1 MITKEQVI
9 KAQNQWAKTI
19 IKLSSIK
26 ENNACKE
33 LTIEFLDELYY
44 FEIGPVLFK
53 PTMAKFQQFR
63 NTKEMALSYFIG
75 VEDSVCDEDEGF
87 VKKTNRMD
95 IKFENNNL
103 ILENTRAIAMGN
115 YYFQDNNGNI
125 IKVEY
130 TFGYQLV
137 NDKLKIDLHHSSLPY
152 SSDS

>member
-26 ENNACKE
+26 KNNVCKK

-75 VEDSVCDEDEGF
+75 GEDSVCEEDKGF
-87 VKKTNRMD
+87 VKKAVWMD

>member
-26 ENNACKE
+26 KNNVCKK

-53 PTMAKFQQFR
+53 PTMAKSQQFR

-75 VEDSVCDEDEGF
+75 GEDSVCEEDEGF
-87 VKKTNRMD
+87 VKKVVWTD

-115 YYFQDNNGNI
+115 YYFQDNNDNI

>member
-26 ENNACKE
+26 KNNVCKK

-75 VEDSVCDEDEGF
+75 GEDSVCEEDEGF
-87 VKKTNRMD
+87 VKKVVWTD

-115 YYFQDNNGNI
+115 YYFQDNNSNI

>member
-26 ENNACKE
+26 KNNVCKK

-53 PTMAKFQQFR
+53 PTMAKSQQFR

-75 VEDSVCDEDEGF
+75 GEDSVCEEDEGF
-87 VKKTNRMD
+87 VKKVVWTN

>member
-1 MITKEQVI
+1 MITKEQVV
-9 KAQNQWAKTI
+9 KAQNEWAKGVI
-19 IKLSSIK
+19 EIGSIK
-26 ENNACKE
+26 DDSACKRCASD
-33 LTIEFLDELYY
+33 FLDDLYCFEL
-44 FEIGPVLFK
+44 GTVLFK

-75 VEDSVCDEDEGF
+75 GEDSVCEEDEGF
-87 VKKTNRMD
+87 VKKTIWMD

>member
-26 ENNACKE
+26 KNNVCKK

-53 PTMAKFQQFR
+53 PTMAKSQQFR

-75 VEDSVCDEDEGF
+75 GEDSVCEEDEGF
-87 VKKTNRMD
+87 VKKVVWTD

-137 NDKLKIDLHHSSLPY
+137 NEKLKIDLHHSSLPY

>member
-26 ENNACKE
+26 KNNVCKK

-53 PTMAKFQQFR
+53 PTMAKSQQFR

-75 VEDSVCDEDEGF
+75 GEDSVCEEDEGF
-87 VKKTNRMD
+87 VKKVVWTD

-103 ILENTRAIAMGN
+103 ILENIRAIAMGN

>member
-26 ENNACKE
+26 ENNACKK
-33 LTIEFLDELYY
+33 LTIEFLDKLYY

-75 VEDSVCDEDEGF
+75 GEDSVCEEDEGF
-87 VKKTNRMD
+87 VKKTIWMD

>member
-9 KAQNQWAKTI
+9 KAQNQWAKGI

-26 ENNACKE
+26 ETNACKK
-33 LTIEFLDELYY
+33 LAIEFLDELYY

-53 PTMAKFQQFR
+53 PTMAEFQQFR
-63 NTKEMALSYFIG
+63 NTKEMALSYLIG
-75 VEDSVCDEDEGF
+75 GEDSVCEEDEGF
-87 VKKTNRMD
+87 VKKIIWTN

-115 YYFQDNNGNI
+115 YYFQANNSNI

-137 NDKLKIDLHHSSLPY
+137 NDKLKIDLHHSSFPY

>member
-26 ENNACKE
+26 KNNVCKK

-53 PTMAKFQQFR
+53 PTMAKSQQFR

-75 VEDSVCDEDEGF
+75 GEDSVCEEDEGF
-87 VKKTNRMD
+87 VKKAVWMD

-103 ILENTRAIAMGN
+103 ILENIRAIAMGN

>member
-26 ENNACKE
+26 ENSTCKK

-53 PTMAKFQQFR
+53 PTMAKSQQFR

-75 VEDSVCDEDEGF
+75 GEDSVCEEDEGF
-87 VKKTNRMD
+87 VKKVVWTD

-130 TFGYQLV
+130 SFGYQLV
-137 NDKLKIDLHHSSLPY
+137 NDKLKIQLHHSSLPY

>member
-1 MITKEQVI
+1 MITKKQVI
-9 KAQNQWAKTI
+9 KAQNQWAHAVIEIGT
-19 IKLSSIK
+19 IK
-26 ENNACKE
+26 ENDVCKQCA
-33 LTIEFLDELYY
+33 INFLDELY
-44 FEIGPVLFK
+44 FFQTGPVLFK
-53 PTMAKFQQFR
+53 PTMVSLQQFR

-75 VEDSVCDEDEGF
+75 GEDSVCEEDEGF
-87 VKKTNRMD
+87 VKKTIWMD

>member
-1 MITKEQVI
+1 MITKKQVI

-26 ENNACKE
+26 KNNVCKK

-53 PTMAKFQQFR
+53 PTMAKSQQFR

-75 VEDSVCDEDEGF
+75 GEDSVCEEDEGF
-87 VKKTNRMD
+87 VKKVVWTD

-103 ILENTRAIAMGN
+103 ILENIRAIAMGN

>member
-26 ENNACKE
+26 KNNVCKK

-53 PTMAKFQQFR
+53 PTMAKSQQFR

-75 VEDSVCDEDEGF
+75 GEDSVCEEDEGF
-87 VKKTNRMD
+87 VKKVVWTD

>member
-26 ENNACKE
+26 KNNVCKK

-53 PTMAKFQQFR
+53 PTMAKSQQFR

-75 VEDSVCDEDEGF
+75 GEDSVCEEDEGF
-87 VKKTNRMD
+87 VKKVVWTD

-115 YYFQDNNGNI
+115 YYFQDNNSNI

>member
-26 ENNACKE
+26 ENNACKK
-33 LTIEFLDELYY
+33 LTIEFLNELYY

-53 PTMAKFQQFR
+53 PTMAKSQQFR
-63 NTKEMALSYFIG
+63 NTKEMALSYLIG
-75 VEDSVCDEDEGF
+75 GEDSVCEEDEGF
-87 VKKTNRMD
+87 VKKVVWTN

-103 ILENTRAIAMGN
+103 ILENIRAIAMGN

-137 NDKLKIDLHHSSLPY
+137 NDKLKIDLHHSSFPY

>member
-1 MITKEQVI
+1 MSLGV
-9 KAQNQWAKTI
+9 TI
-19 IKLSSIK
+19 IDKVHQKVLNEGGKKYGILIDDSISDIKTKIDIIKQELIANGAKKEGLEIKLKTYQIVFEALLVITNS
-26 ENNACKE
+26 NAGKF
-33 LTIEFLDELYY
+33 TIL
-44 FEIGPVLFK
+44 G
-53 PTMAKFQQFR
+53 
-63 NTKEMALSYFIG
+63 SY
-75 VEDSVCDEDEGF
+75 
-87 VKKTNRMD
+87 